1 MTLLEGIAVLA
12 AAFTAGAINA
22 VAGGGSLV
30 SFPALLAIGYPA
42 KAANVTNTLALWPG
56 HVGGSLAYRPELK
69 RQRRRVL
76 LLVAPSILGALAGSA
91 ILLSTPSSTF
101 EAIVPFLILFAA
113 GLLVFQD
120 RLGAFAQAHRL
131 AAQTGDH
138 VPLAL
143 HAAMFALAVYGAYF
157 GAGLG
162 ILTIAVLSILL
173 PDDIQ
178 HSNALKGMLALL
190 INATAVV
197 YFAAFGPVRWEP
209 ALIMAGG
216 ALAGGYL
223 GVGLARRLG
232 ANWLRRAIVA
242 YAVIVAAVLLIDP

>member
-1 MTLLEGIAVLA
+1 MTVPEAFLILA
-12 AAFTAGAINA
+12 AAFAAGAINT

-30 SFPALLAIGYPA
+30 SFPALLAAGYPA
-42 KAANVTNTLALWPG
+42 KPANVTNTVALWPG
-56 HVGGSLAYRPELK
+56 YLGGSLAYRPELR

-76 LLVAPSILGALAGSA
+76 FLLAPSILGAVAGSA
-91 ILLSTPSSTF
+91 VLLATPGDTF
-101 EAIVPFLILFAA
+101 RAIVPFLILFAA
-113 GLLVFQD
+113 ALLVFQD
-120 RLGAFAQAHRL
+120 RLASFAQTHRL
-131 AAQTGDH
+131 ASQAGDH

-143 HAAMFALAVYGAYF
+143 HAAMFALAIYGAYF

-162 ILTIAVLSILL
+162 IMTIAVLAVLL

-178 HSNALKGMLALL
+178 HSNALKGMLSLL

-197 YFAAFGPVRWEP
+197 YFAAFGPVRWAP
-209 ALIMAGG
+209 AVIMAGG

-232 ANWLRRAIVA
+232 PQWLRGAIVA
-242 YAVIVAAVLLIDP
+242 YAVIVAAILLLDP

>member
-1 MTLLEGIAVLA
+1 MTLLEGILVLA
-12 AAFTAGAINA
+12 AAFAAGAINA

-30 SFPALLAIGYPA
+30 SFPALLVAGYSA
-42 KAANVTNTLALWPG
+42 KPANVTNTVALWPG
-56 HVGGSLAYRPELK
+56 YLGGSLAYRPELV

-76 LLVAPSILGALAGSA
+76 LLLTPSILGAIAGSA
-91 ILLSTPSSTF
+91 ILLATPGDTF
-101 EAIVPFLILFAA
+101 RDIVPFLILFAA
-113 GLLVFQD
+113 VLLVFQD
-120 RLGAFAQAHRL
+120 RLAAFAQAHRL
-131 AAQTGDH
+131 ASQADDH

-143 HAAMFALAVYGAYF
+143 HTAMFALAIYGAYF

-162 ILTIAVLSILL
+162 IMTIAVLAVLL

-178 HSNALKGMLALL
+178 RSNALKGMLSLL
-190 INATAVV
+190 INAAAVV
-197 YFAAFGPVRWEP
+197 YFVTFGPVRWLP

-232 ANWLRRAIVA
+232 PQWLRRAIVA
-242 YAVIVAAVLLIDP
+242 YAVIVAAVLLVNP

>member
-1 MTLLEGIAVLA
+1 MSVPEAFLILA
-12 AAFTAGAINA
+12 AAFAAGAINA

-30 SFPALLAIGYPA
+30 SFPALLAAGYPA
-42 KAANVTNTLALWPG
+42 KPANVTNTVALWPG
-56 HVGGSLAYRPELK
+56 YLGGSLAYRPELK

-91 ILLSTPSSTF
+91 ILLATPGDTF
-101 EAIVPFLILFAA
+101 RAIVPFLILFAA
-113 GLLVFQD
+113 SLLVFQD
-120 RLGAFAQAHRL
+120 RLAAFAQAHRL
-131 AAQTGDH
+131 ASLADDH

-143 HAAMFALAVYGAYF
+143 HATMFALAIYGAYF

-162 ILTIAVLSILL
+162 IMTIAVLAVLL

-178 HSNALKGMLALL
+178 HSNALKGMLSLL
-190 INATAVV
+190 INAAAVV
-197 YFAAFGPVRWEP
+197 YFAAFGPVRWGP
-209 ALIMAGG
+209 AVIMAGG

-232 ANWLRRAIVA
+232 PQWLRRAIVA